1 MAELLIDKNSCTMC
15 GVCVDCCPFDALV
28 MHYDGITV
36 NEACKMC
43 RLCIKQCPE
52 NAIFI
57 SEIKTG
63 IDKSEWQGYLVFV
76 EYVEGKMHP
85 VAIELIGKAEKLAEQ
100 TKMPVSA
107 VIIGSNTSAMP
118 SKLLDYGVDEVFIY
132 DDERL
137 REFRVDSYASVLE
150 DLIKE
155 IKPSVVLIGGTSIG
169 RSLAP
174 RTATRFRTG
183 LTADCTSLEIKKN
196 TDLVQ
201 IRPAFGGNIMAQI
214 ITPRTRPQFATVRY
228 KVMDRAEKRQPHG
241 KLTYRAVTDRLAAS
255 AIEVISIVKKQAE
268 PSITEA
274 DALVVAGQGVKK
286 VEDLEM
292 IKELAALVGGEYAC
306 TRPLVEKGWCDYTR
320 QIGLSGR
327 TVKPKLLIACGVS
340 GAIQFTACMDAA
352 EKIVAINTDGAAPI
366 MKISHC
372 GIIGNIYDVVP
383 SLINK
388 IKGAVSYAV

>member
-1 MAELLIDKNSCTMC
+1 MAELLIDKDSCSLC
-15 GVCVDCCPFDALV
+15 GICVDSCPFEALSMENGRV
-28 MHYDGITV
+28 SV
-36 NEACKMC
+36 NENCKMC

-52 NAIFI
+52 NAISI
-57 SEIKTG
+57 SEKKSG

-85 VAIELIGKAEKLAEQ
+85 VAVELIGKAEKLAEQ
-100 TKMPVSA
+100 TKMPIYA
-107 VIIGSNTSAMP
+107 VVIGSNTGDLP
-118 SKLLDYGVDEVFIY
+118 SKLLNYGVDEVFIY

-137 REFRVDSYASVLE
+137 GEFRVDSYASVLE
-150 DLIKE
+150 DLIND
-155 IKPSVVLIGGTSIG
+155 IKPSVVLVGGTSIG

-174 RTATRFRTG
+174 RVSTRFRTG
-183 LTADCTSLEIKKN
+183 LTADCTSLEIKEN

-214 ITPRTRPQFATVRY
+214 ITPNTRPQFATVRY
-228 KVMDRAEKRQPHG
+228 KVMDRAVKRPPHG
-241 KLTYRAVTDRLAAS
+241 KLTVRNVSDEMADS
-255 AIEVISIVKKQAE
+255 AITVLNIVKKQAVT
-268 PSITEA
+268 SIT
-274 DALVVAGQGVKK
+274 DVDILVVAGQGIKK

-292 IKELAALVGGEYAC
+292 IKELAGLLGGEYAC
-306 TRPLVEKGWCDYTR
+306 TRPMVEKGWCDYTR

-352 EKIVAINTDGAAPI
+352 EKIVAINTDSSAPI
-366 MKISHC
+366 MKISHY
-372 GIIGNIYDVVP
+372 GITGDIYDVVP